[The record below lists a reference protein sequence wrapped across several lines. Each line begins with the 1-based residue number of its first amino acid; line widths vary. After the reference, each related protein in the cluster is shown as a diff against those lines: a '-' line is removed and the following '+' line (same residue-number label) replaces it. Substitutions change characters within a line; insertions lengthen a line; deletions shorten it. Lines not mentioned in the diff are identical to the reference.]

1 VPAPDTVLLHDA
13 TGDGPVLVTAAM
25 VQLVRGRPLDAVPEG
40 LSPAETE
47 ALSDAQR
54 QSLTDAAAA
63 LSGTANSYSD
73 LSR

>member
-1 VPAPDTVLLHDA
+1 VILHDA

-25 VQLVRGRPLDAVPEG
+25 VQLVQDRPLGAVPAG
-40 LSPAETE
+40 FSPAETE
-47 ALSDAQR
+47 ALSAAQR